1 MILRTSSNKTIN
13 PSFNMFK
20 FTLRRNLGGL
30 LLITACALLISPG
43 YSLMKIRE
51 TVENM
56 GYSSYDVG
64 YFIRLMFYCGTFA
77 GCAISVIFNI
87 INFSFLYQKRSVDV
101 FLSFPLTRFEMISS
115 RFFAGLVL
123 SIIPVTVGYLGLLGI
138 LLFYPPAVGSI
149 GTLSV
154 YLLYSLLSILIC
166 SAFSLIFLVCAGNA
180 FDFILSFFGINIGII
195 GISLMVSYTLQQTVY
210 GYDESGSENFI
221 LKYGSPF
228 SFIIRSIKNYLD
240 NPSGK
245 AVELFVIKAIILSVI
260 FYVIACALFYRRK
273 SEKSGESY
281 AFRFIYYASSIVY
294 SVCGA
299 FIIGILFES
308 EVATLKFV
316 ITAVLGA
323 LIFCIAYG
331 AISNRG
337 FKTVKKSAL
346 LGIISSLM
354 IISVILGGHFDI
366 FGVVKKVPAKEDIKS
381 ASINFSGLNIEIKD
395 FDIVTSLH
403 KEITLDKNIERLSQH
418 NDGDIRDTIDIN
430 YKLKSGNKLFRS
442 YNFVKNAMEDKLLSF
457 YRSSDFKNAVEET
470 ATRNSAVGAVI
481 DINGDN
487 LIIKTEDYKAFVKAY
502 FSDIESADKSLVTSD
517 ELFIT
522 VQENADYRD
531 YNKNYYFSLPVSDE
545 FTQTENLLNEF
556 VLKYGFNNSDDSVV
570 SGS

>member
-20 FTLRRNLGGL
+20 FTLRRNLGVL

-56 GYSSYDVG
+56 GYSSYDVR

-115 RFFAGLVL
+115 RFFAGVFL

-138 LLFYPPAVGSI
+138 LLFYPPAVGSV

-154 YLLYSLLSILIC
+154 YLLYSLFSILIC

-195 GISLMVSYTLQQTVY
+195 GISFMVSYTLQQTVY
-210 GYDESGSENFI
+210 GYDESGSENF
-221 LKYGSPF
+221 LMKYGSPF
-228 SFIIRSIKNYLD
+228 SFIIRGIKNYHD

-245 AVELFVIKAIILSVI
+245 TVVLFVIKAIILSVI
-260 FYVIACALFYRRK
+260 FYVIACVLFYRRK

-281 AFRFIYYASSIVY
+281 AFRFIYYVSSIVY
-294 SVCGA
+294 GICGA

-366 FGVVKKVPAKEDIKS
+366 FGVVKKVPAKEDIQS
-381 ASINFSGLNIEIKD
+381 ASINFSGLKIEVKD
-395 FDIVTSLH
+395 FDVVTTLH
-403 KEITLDKNIERLSQH
+403 KEIILDKNIKRLNQH

-430 YKLKSGNKLFRS
+430 YKLKSGNKLVRS
-442 YNFVKNAMEDKLLSF
+442 YNVVKNAMEDKLLSF

-470 ATRNSAVGAVI
+470 ASRNSAIGAVI

-487 LIIKTEDYKAFVKAY
+487 LIIKTDDYKAFIKAY
-502 FSDIESADKSLVTSD
+502 FSDIKSAGKSLVTSD

-531 YNKNYYFSLPVSDE
+531 YSKNYYFSLPVSEE
-545 FTQTENLLNEF
+545 FKQTEDLLNEF
-556 VLKYGFNNSDDSVV
+556 ILKYGFNNKDDTVV

>member
-1 MILRTSSNKTIN
+1 MILRTSSNKILN
-13 PSFNMFK
+13 PSFNLFK
-20 FTLRRNLGGL
+20 YTVKRNIGVL
-30 LLITACALLISPG
+30 LLIVACALLISPG
-43 YSLMKIRE
+43 YSLIKIRE
-51 TVENM
+51 TVENL
-56 GYSSYDVG
+56 GYSSYDTR
-64 YFIRLMFYCGTFA
+64 YFVKLMFYCGTFA
-77 GCAISVIFNI
+77 GCAISIIFNI

-115 RFFAGLVL
+115 RFFAGVIL

-154 YLLYSLLSILIC
+154 YLLYSLFSILIC
-166 SAFSLIFLVCAGNA
+166 SAFSLIFLVCAGNV

-228 SFIIRSIKNYLD
+228 SFIIRSIEKYNE

-245 AVELFVIKAIILSVI
+245 TVVLFVIKAIILSVI
-260 FYVIACALFYRRK
+260 FYVIACILFYRRK

-294 SVCGA
+294 GICGA
-299 FIIGILFES
+299 FIIGVLFES
-308 EVATLKFV
+308 NVVSLKFI
-316 ITAVLGA
+316 ITAVIGA

-337 FKTVKKSAL
+337 FKTFKKSVL
-346 LGIISSLM
+346 LGIVSSLM
-354 IISVILGGHFDI
+354 IISVIFGGYFDI
-366 FGVVKKVPAKEDIKS
+366 FGVVKRVPAKEDIQS
-381 ASINFSGLNIEIKD
+381 ASINFSGLNIEVKN
-395 FDIVTSLH
+395 FNAVTDLH
-403 KEITLDKNIERLSQH
+403 KEIILDKNIKRLAQH
-418 NDGDIRDTIDIN
+418 NEGDIRDTIDIN
-430 YKLKSGNKLFRS
+430 YVLKSGNKIVRS
-442 YNFVKNAMEDKLLSF
+442 YNIVKNAMEDKLLSF

-470 ATRNSAVGAVI
+470 ALRNSSIGAVI

-487 LIIKTEDYKAFVKAY
+487 LIIKTEDYKAFIKAY
-502 FSDIESADKSLVTSD
+502 FSDIKSAGKSLVSSD

-522 VQENADYRD
+522 VQENSDNRD
-531 YNKNYYFSLPVSDE
+531 YSKNYYFSLPVSEE
-545 FTQTENLLNEF
+545 FKQTENLLNEF
-556 VLKYGFNNSDDSVV
+556 VLKYGFNNNDDSVV